1 MFDDIFKA
9 FPDIPKTVEDARKLI
24 EDDEEIAKWLETAS
38 LINGLAQLLIN
49 KGFITEEEFNIWY
62 KASRESI
69 LNMEAKKL
77 LKMFNEEE

>member
-24 EDDEEIAKWLETAS
+24 EDDEETAKWLETAS

-49 KGFITEEEFNIWY
+49 KGFITEEEFNVWY

-69 LNMEAKKL
+69 LNIEAKKI
-77 LKMFNEEE
+77 LKMFEEGE